1 MARDIQH
8 LTNTNLERVSK
19 IDTQLA
25 EVYDE
30 LSKISVRDQDLDT
43 EAWLYLAKQNIN
55 RARRALLILK
65 DFNDC

>member
-19 IDTQLA
+19 IDTQLT

-55 RARRALLILK
+55 RARRILSLLK

>member
-19 IDTQLA
+19 IDTQLT

-55 RARRALLILK
+55 RARRILSILK